1 MSNLL
6 VVAFAFVLGFV
17 SAIALIHIAARHLA
31 EPPRPLARRRLAIRR
46 PNADRLP
53 ARVQPDWITEVNAIV
68 QEM

>member
-1 MSNLL
+1 ML
-6 VVAFAFVLGFV
+6 VLTHAAAFVLGFV
-17 SAIALIHIAARHLA
+17 SAIALIHLAARRLA
-31 EPPRPLARRRLAIRR
+31 AHPRPLSRRRLAIRR